1 MRQERKPSRPAPWK
15 GIASKNSERGKKSQM
30 MNFSLHLPTIFTFI
44 RQHKATPK
52 GKKDPYTSTS
62 TALDICL
69 VWTWTRL
76 WICVAEGVLETQSM
90 HIYIYTYIQGRE
102 VAKCCKHTLAAFSCG
117 YDHSGVGHEVPPLP
131 LRQSSSACWQL
142 SVWLSLGCDSWW
154 EKLCWDTYRSGVLY
168 PSTPM
173 SRSMNASGC
182 LPWWNHGNV
191 MIKLL

>member
-1 MRQERKPSRPAPWK
+1 MPQESKSSRPAPWK
-15 GIASKNSERGKKSQM
+15 GIASRNRERKKSNDELLTSFAN
-30 MNFSLHLPTIFTFI
+30 NFHLYKTT
-44 RQHKATPK
+44 QSNTE
-52 GKKDPYTSTS
+52 GKKDPYTS

-69 VWTWTRL
+69 VRTWTWL
-76 WICVAEGVLETQSM
+76 WVCVAEGVLETQSM

-117 YDHSGVGHEVPPLP
+117 YDHSGVGHEVPALP
-131 LRQSSSACWQL
+131 LQQSSSACWQL

-154 EKLCWDTYRSGVLY
+154 EKLCRGTYRSGVLY

-173 SRSMNASGC
+173 SRSMNAPGC

-191 MIKLL
+191 IIQLL